1 MPVPSAKRAMAQHRG
16 FTLIELL
23 VVLAILATLLSIA
36 TPRYFRS
43 VDHSKE
49 VALKHTLVVT
59 REAIDKHVA
68 DLGTYPPSLQT
79 LVDKGYLRQL
89 PFDPVTERYDSWL
102 LLPPPD
108 PKKSGVYDLKSGAS
122 GQSNDGTPFGK
133 L

>member
-1 MPVPSAKRAMAQHRG
+1 MAQPRG

-49 VALKHTLVVT
+49 VALKHTLAVT

-68 DLGTYPPSLQT
+68 DLGAYPPSLRA
-79 LVDKGYLRQL
+79 LVDKGYLRQM
-89 PFDPVTERYDSWL
+89 PFDPVTESYESWQ

-122 GQSNDGTPFGK
+122 GQTSDGTSFGQ